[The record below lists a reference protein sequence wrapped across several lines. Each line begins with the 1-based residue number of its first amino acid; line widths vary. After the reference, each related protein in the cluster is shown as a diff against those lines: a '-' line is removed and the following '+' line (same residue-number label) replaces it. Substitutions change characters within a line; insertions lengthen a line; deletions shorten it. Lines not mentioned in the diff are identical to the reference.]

1 MNSPEII
8 KIDHIGIA
16 VSDMENAIG
25 RYKVMLLMEPSC
37 VEYLEDIKLNLAFY
51 EIQGV
56 SIELLSPMEPH
67 GDIFSFI
74 KEKGES
80 LHHICFEVNDISG
93 ILKKMKE
100 EGFNLIDNEPRAGS
114 RGSKIAF
121 INSTSANGV
130 LIEYCELPKKGFQ
143 QSA

>member
-16 VSDMENAIG
+16 VSDMENAIR

-37 VEYLEDIKLNLAFY
+37 VEYLEDIKLKLAFY

-93 ILKKMKE
+93 
-100 EGFNLIDNEPRAGS
+100 
-114 RGSKIAF
+114 SKIAF